1 MNYDYDYVLVSNK
14 RWNEH
19 IKSASALVETYS
31 TVHVHLLYS
40 TSAFINR
47 YFALRQ
53 EGSEAALKRSN
64 PFEWI

>member
-1 MNYDYDYVLVSNK
+1 MNALKVHLLWSKRTVL
-14 RWNEH
+14 
-19 IKSASALVETYS
+19 YC